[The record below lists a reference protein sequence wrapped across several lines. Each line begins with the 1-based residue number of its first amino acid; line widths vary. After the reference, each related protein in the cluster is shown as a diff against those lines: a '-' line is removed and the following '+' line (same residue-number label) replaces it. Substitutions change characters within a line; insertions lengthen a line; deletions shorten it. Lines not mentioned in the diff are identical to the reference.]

1 MKNFFAII
9 ILGFLLCGNTYAEK
23 KSEDKKPK
31 LRKELSC
38 KYNPRCEN
46 FPKVKKIEGIKYP
59 LTMVQKQK
67 GEKPSGENYYI
78 FHFKPKINKPSPY
91 IVIIPS
97 SGGIGQASAVTFK
110 RYTDKLLNR
119 GFGVII
125 LDIFYNTGIN
135 KGTVSRGPAAS
146 MGALSVIE
154 FIKVRFPE
162 LSNNKF
168 GVMGGSRGG
177 MTVLSLAG
185 ELIRDNYLYKNVNQW
200 FNAGVAFYPS
210 CGKQKL
216 LMPVIVYIGELDEWL
231 SPTNCKLWKQRDEEQ
246 ISSGLLQI
254 FIYKNAHHGFNKELF
269 KKLERSTSENH
280 DYAGRAYQYN
290 EFADKDSETKMLDFF
305 EIRLN

>member
-1 MKNFFAII
+1 
-9 ILGFLLCGNTYAEK
+9 
-23 KSEDKKPK
+23 
-31 LRKELSC
+31 
-38 KYNPRCEN
+38 
-46 FPKVKKIEGIKYP
+46 
-59 LTMVQKQK
+59 
-67 GEKPSGENYYI
+67 
-78 FHFKPKINKPSPY
+78 
-91 IVIIPS
+91 
-97 SGGIGQASAVTFK
+97 
-110 RYTDKLLNR
+110 
-119 GFGVII
+119 
-125 LDIFYNTGIN
+125 
-135 KGTVSRGPAAS
+135 
-146 MGALSVIE
+146 
-154 FIKVRFPE
+154 
-162 LSNNKF
+162 
-168 GVMGGSRGG
+168 MGGSRGG

-269 KKLERSTSENH
+269 KKLERSTSKNH

-305 EIRLN
+305 ETRLN